1 MSFKHFVFA
10 GIFAVSLTGSIATCP
25 VWMLTKDNTS
35 QCQCGDSLNG
45 IVSCEGDA
53 DHHTLSL
60 QSCYCMTYSEV
71 ANTTVVGSCLASCAS
86 DQMVHTSNIT
96 ELNKEQCGVFNREG
110 QHCGRCTPNHGLP
123 VYSYTI
129 PCVRCNASD
138 LASNIVKYLVVAY
151 LPLTAFFV
159 IVMLFKMS
167 VTSNNAIVLVLFC
180 QVITAPII
188 VPVYTITSYYDS
200 YPTVKI
206 FLSSIGI
213 WNLDFFR
220 SAYTPFCIHP
230 KMDFIHVLVLD
241 YLVGVYPL
249 FLIFLTYIAVTL
261 HDRYPL
267 VVKMWRPV
275 YRALMCI
282 RQEWNIRGS
291 LIQAFASFFILSYV
305 KILGVSLDILT
316 PVSLKTVE
324 GKELP
329 LYVYSDGDLLYFGRE
344 HLPYGILALAML
356 TVFNLFPLLLLCL
369 YPCRWFRNSLSVCHI
384 NNHTLFTYMDAFQG
398 CYRHS
403 PRDCRYFA
411 ALYLFLRILCVCTF
425 AIVRNYPFYFFVG
438 LYYSIFTMAIVI
450 FQPYK
455 QNTHNKIEAIMF
467 TLFSSYSMA
476 TIISRYAPRFGLQR
490 NYAPFIAVC
499 GAITFFYSYFVL
511 LRVFSPA
518 KLSQWINQTHLHFC
532 GKLTHAEA
540 SNLRPFLHESADED
554 TPLLHERQ

>member
-1 MSFKHFVFA
+1 MSFQHFIFA
-10 GIFAVSLTGSIATCP
+10 GIFAVSLTGSTGTCP
-25 VWMLTKDNTS
+25 VWMLTKGNTS
-35 QCQCGDSLNG
+35 QCQCGDSLNH

-60 QSCYCMTYSEV
+60 LPCYCMTYSEV
-71 ANTTVVGSCLASCAS
+71 ANTTVVGSCLARCESGEI
-86 DQMVHTSNIT
+86 VHTSNIT
-96 ELNKEQCGVFNREG
+96 ELNKEQCGYFNREG
-110 QHCGRCTPNHGLP
+110 QHCGQCTPKHGPP
-123 VYSYTI
+123 VYSYTF

-159 IVMLFKMS
+159 AVMLFKVS
-167 VTSNNAIVLVLFC
+167 VTSDYAIVMVLIC
-180 QVITAPII
+180 QVITAPITVQI
-188 VPVYTITSYYDS
+188 LTTSRYYDT
-200 YPTVKI
+200 YPVMKI
-206 FLSSIGI
+206 GLSSIGI

-305 KILGVSLDILT
+305 KILNVSLDILT
-316 PVSLKTVE
+316 PVSLQTLE
-324 GKELP
+324 GNELP

-344 HLPYGILALAML
+344 HLPYAILALAML

-369 YPCRWFRNSLSVCHI
+369 YPCRCFRNSLSVCHI

-411 ALYLFLRILCVCTF
+411 AIYLIFRILCMSTF
-425 AIVRNYPFYFFVG
+425 AIIRNYAYFFYVG
-438 LYYSIFTMAIVI
+438 LYSLVVAMVIII

-455 QNTHNKIEAIMF
+455 RKTYSKVDAVMLI
-467 TLFSSYSMA
+467 LSSLGSMA
-476 TIISRYAPRFGLQR
+476 TLSSRYAPRYGLHR
-490 NYAPFIAVC
+490 NYDPFRS
-499 GAITFFYSYFVL
+499 FFAATLFVYSYFVL
-511 LRVFSPA
+511 VKIFFPT
-518 KLSQWINQTHLHFC
+518 KLSQLIKIVCLYFRRN
-532 GKLTHAEA
+532 LTRVGAR
-540 SNLRPFLHESADED
+540 NLQPLLQESIDED
-554 TPLLHERQ
+554 TPLLHE